1 MLELRGSKAGLGVL
15 AALAVAGLGA
25 CGEESREGDKP
36 GPASPPGQ
44 ILTVPGSEQ
53 GGGTTTSAESVPAP
67 GVTKAEYIERADDV
81 CAEAQPAIDA
91 AERAA
96 EEAAN
101 EGDLETAADRFAEG
115 LAESER
121 EIAELRAL
129 EVPAGSEETLDR
141 MYAGIEEANRLF
153 RASIARLRVG
163 QVAEFNAVGERARL
177 AARDSRRI
185 ANRFGFQVC
194 GLDR

>member
-53 GGGTTTSAESVPAP
+53 GGTTTSAESTPAP
-67 GVTKAEYIERADDV
+67 GVTKAQYIERADDV
-81 CAEAQPAIDA
+81 CAAAQPAIDA

-96 EEAAN
+96 EEAAK

-115 LAESER
+115 LTQSER
-121 EIAELRAL
+121 EISELRAI

-153 RASIARLRVG
+153 RSSIARLRIG
-163 QVAEFNAVGERARL
+163 QVAEFNAIGERARL